1 MKIKSFCLLAIVSL
15 SLTVSRL
22 TACDLCGCAI
32 PNHPWDPRAGVFFG
46 AAEQFTRFDTIQVD
60 GHEIRNPADQ
70 FMDSS
75 ITQLYLG
82 YNLRPAFGV
91 QLNVPLIYRSF
102 RRTNDTGIQNG
113 KVSGLGDISLLAHYV
128 PIIHESTDFSF
139 QARVRAGI
147 KLPTGD
153 SDLLGEEAEEGHS
166 HESEEPGHD
175 AEESGHDGDHDHG
188 HESQDESAL
197 PESAVHGHDLTLGSG
212 SVDGIIGGGFYLRYQ
227 RVFLTG
233 DVQYAIRGEGSFDYR
248 FANDFSF
255 SAGPGVYL
263 IDQPTHTLALHAIV
277 SGETKG
283 KDEFRGMAADDTA
296 ATTIF
301 LGPRIAATWRD
312 RFSAEV
318 ELDVPVSRDNS
329 ALQIVPDYRLRA
341 AVSWAF

>member
-1 MKIKSFCLLAIVSL
+1 MKINSFCLLTLLSI
-15 SLTVSRL
+15 SLTTAR
-22 TACDLCGCAI
+22 TAACDLCGCAI

-46 AAEQFTRFDTIQVD
+46 AAEQFTSFDTIQVD
-60 GHEIRNPADQ
+60 GHEIDNPADQ

-82 YNLRPAFGV
+82 YNFRPSFGL

-102 RRTNDTGIQNG
+102 RRTTDTGIQNG
-113 KVSGLGDISLLAHYV
+113 NVSGLGDISLLAHYV
-128 PIIHESTDFSF
+128 PIIRQSTDFTF
-139 QARVRAGI
+139 QARVRGGI

-153 SDLLGEEAEEGHS
+153 SDLIGEEAEEGHS
-166 HESEEPGHD
+166 HDAGEPD
-175 AEESGHDGDHDHG
+175 HDGGHEDEHDH
-188 HESQDESAL
+188 ESAL

-212 SVDGIIGGGFYLRYQ
+212 SVDGIIGGSFYLRYK

-233 DVQYAIRGEGSFDYR
+233 DVQYAIRSEGSFDYR

-263 IDQPTHTLALHAIV
+263 LDEPNYTLAIHGIV

-283 KDEFRGMAADDTA
+283 KDDFRGVAADDTA
-296 ATTIF
+296 STNIF
-301 LGPRIAATWRD
+301 LGPRIAVTWRN

-329 ALQIVPDYRLRA
+329 ALQIVPDYRVRA